1 MGAVGDRGGL
11 LGADRGGD
19 MDVTASKHMTRESN
33 DALLALARYW
43 KLDGDWMTCKGCKR
57 SLIASRDGEEL
68 NHADG
73 CKHWDQHHPWAK
85 LRAILNGKESP

>member
-1 MGAVGDRGGL
+1 MSTEQAGD
-11 LGADRGGD
+11 AP
-19 MDVTASKHMTRESN
+19 KIPRENN
-33 DALLALARYW
+33 DKLIELARYW

-73 CKHWDQHHPWAK
+73 CKFAAQQHPWAR
-85 LRAILNGKESP
+85 LRALVAPPPNNSPVGADSGIEVK